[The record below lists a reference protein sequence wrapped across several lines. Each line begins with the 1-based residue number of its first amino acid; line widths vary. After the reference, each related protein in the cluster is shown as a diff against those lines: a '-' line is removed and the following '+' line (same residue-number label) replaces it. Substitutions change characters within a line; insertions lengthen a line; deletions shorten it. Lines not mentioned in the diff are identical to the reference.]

1 MFDRLELL
9 IGKDNL
15 EKIKSKKVLVV
26 GIGGVGG
33 SVVTS
38 LVRSGIENIVIIDFD
53 TVDITN
59 LNRQVIAYQSTIG
72 MKKTDAMEKLIN
84 EINPTCNIVKYDLFL
99 DSENIKEII
108 ERERPDYIV
117 DACDSKE
124 TKKAIILEA
133 LNKKIK
139 FITSMGTGN
148 KLDPTKLEI
157 TDIRKTVNDP
167 LARIFRKWV
176 KDNRIN
182 DKILV
187 LSSREVP
194 IKTGNVVASN
204 SFVPNSAGLLITSY
218 IINDIINDIILNK
231 MFMKGE

>member
-176 KDNRIN
+176 KDNKIN
-182 DKILV
+182 ELIDNKIQEKINILLGTENKILERKV
-187 LSSREVP
+187 LKKEENNSKIDIVMF
-194 IKTGNVVASN
+194 IVVEE
-204 SFVPNSAGLLITSY
+204 LISEISY
-218 IINDIINDIILNK
+218 
-231 MFMKGE
+231 

>member
-38 LVRSGIENIVIIDFD
+38 LVRSGIKNIVIIDFD

-124 TKKAIILEA
+124 TKKAIIIEA
-133 LNKKIK
+133 LKRKIK
-139 FITSMGTGN
+139 FISSMGTGN

-176 KDNRIN
+176 KDSKIN
-182 DKILV
+182 DKIMV

-194 IKTGNVVASN
+194 KKTGNVVASV
-204 SFVPNSAGLLITSY
+204 SFVPNSARFLISSY
-218 IINDIINDIILNK
+218 IINDIISNK

>member
-176 KDNRIN
+176 KDSKIN
-182 DKILV
+182 DKIMV

-194 IKTGNVVASN
+194 KKIGNVVASV
-204 SFVPNSAGLLITSY
+204 SFVPNSAGFLISSY
-218 IINDIINDIILNK
+218 IINDIISNK

>member
-15 EKIKSKKVLVV
+15 DKIKSKKVLVV

-33 SVVTS
+33 SAVTS
-38 LVRSGIENIVIIDFD
+38 LIRSGIENIVLIDFD
-53 TVDITN
+53 SVDITN
-59 LNRQVIAYQSTIG
+59 LNRQAVAYQSTIG
-72 MKKTDAMEKLIN
+72 MKKVDAMEKIIK
-84 EINPTCNIVKYDLFL
+84 EINPSCNISKYDLFL
-99 DSENIKEII
+99 DSNNIKEIFDN
-108 ERERPDYIV
+108 EKPDYII

-124 TKKAIILEA
+124 TKKSIILEA
-133 LNKKIK
+133 LNRKIK
-139 FITSMGTGN
+139 FISSMGTGN

-176 KDNRIN
+176 KDNKIN
-182 DKILV
+182 SKITV

-194 IKTGNVVASN
+194 KKTGNVVASN

-218 IINDIINDIILNK
+218 IINDIILNK

>member
-72 MKKTDAMEKLIN
+72 MKKTDAMEMLIN

-108 ERERPDYIV
+108 EKEKPDYIV

-124 TKKAIILEA
+124 TKKAIILES
-133 LNKKIK
+133 LKRKIK
-139 FITSMGTGN
+139 FISSMGTGN

-176 KDNRIN
+176 KDNKIN
-182 DKILV
+182 DKIVV
-187 LSSREVP
+187 LSSKEVP
-194 IKTGNVVASN
+194 KKTGNVVASN

-218 IINDIINDIILNK
+218 IINDIIMNK

>member
-218 IINDIINDIILNK
+218 IINDIILNK